1 MNYSIARINDN
12 FFDENLK
19 KHISSNKIIKKIKN
33 IIKEEEFIE
42 IYSFQFSGNKEYT
55 YTEFLF
61 FEIDNKYIPIL
72 IENINTS
79 SPYAYEKGYFTLD
92 NNENED
98 NDEIYKNYK
107 IEINDLCE
115 NLYEGYYKNNV
126 KELLLELSKK

>member
-12 FFDENLK
+12 FFDKNLK

-33 IIKEEEFIE
+33 IIKEE
-42 IYSFQFSGNKEYT
+42 EYT

-115 NLYEGYYKNNV
+115 NLYYRHF
-126 KELLLELSKK
+126 